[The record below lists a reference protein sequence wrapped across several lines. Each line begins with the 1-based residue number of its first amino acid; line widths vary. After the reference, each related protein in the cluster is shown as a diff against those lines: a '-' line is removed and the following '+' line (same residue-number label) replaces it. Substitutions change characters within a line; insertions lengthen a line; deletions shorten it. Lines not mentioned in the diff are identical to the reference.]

1 MEKNRVNSRKR
12 KEEPLKKGLSEG
24 LRVDCSPRRA
34 G

>member
-1 MEKNRVNSRKR
+1 MNSRKR
-12 KEEPLKKGLSEG
+12 KEEPLKKGLSGG